1 MNKWTL
7 SSLLLSV
14 VVASSSSFAASNNN
28 SQHINENDTSLCTED
43 SCKTQILKL
52 KQHSRYGNPE
62 TLILLATA
70 YLTGEGVEKNPA
82 LAYKKIKRAARSRYG
97 KAMFILSAYYRDGIG
112 TEKDLEKSKLWLARS
127 AAEGYPQ
134 ALYQTALLTL
144 DFNKADNSEE
154 LELLL
159 RAEDKRNKD
168 AMYLLSRLRETGS
181 LVEKNTLKAAEGYK
195 KLTFW
200 NYKDSR
206 ERLVNLVN
214 TTDESAQEYTKI
226 SALDDDIETLTITG
240 NNVSF
245 ELALSNTIDR
255 VTRNSFYDGRST
267 GSRIS
272 GATCSK
278 RTNCRTLSS
287 DDTKIL
293 MGGLG
298 GATMSD
304 NNF

>member
-1 MNKWTL
+1 MTKWKL
-7 SSLLLSV
+7 SSLLLTV
-14 VVASSSSFAASNNN
+14 VVASSSSYAASNQN
-28 SQHINENDTSLCTED
+28 SQHIDENETSLCSED

-52 KQHSRYGNPE
+52 KKHSRYGNPE

-70 YLTGEGVEKNPA
+70 YLTGEGVEKSPE
-82 LAYKKIKRAARSRYG
+82 LAFKKIKRAVRSRYG

-112 TEKDLEKSKLWLARS
+112 TEKDLEKSERWLAKA

-144 DFNKADNSEE
+144 DFDKADNSEE

-159 RAEDKRNKD
+159 RAEEKRNKD
-168 AMYLLSRLRETGS
+168 AMYLLSRLRETGT

-206 ERLVNLVN
+206 ERLVNLIN
-214 TTDESAQEYTKI
+214 TTDETAQEYTKI
-226 SALDDDIETLTITG
+226 STLDDDIETLTVTG

-255 VTRNSFYDGRST
+255 VTYNSLYDGRST

-272 GATCSK
+272 GTVCSK
-278 RTNCRTLSS
+278 RTNCQVISFTGKNLF
-287 DDTKIL
+287 
-293 MGGLG
+293 MGGLQS
-298 GATMSD
+298 MSNY
-304 NNF
+304 NN